1 MFQNLGGFFGV
12 YAFTYLPHYTG
23 RRMAFAVSFVA
34 AMCATAYTFWHIK
47 AITDMFWMVP
57 MMGFSQLMLFG
68 GYAIYLPE
76 LFPTRL
82 RSTGTSFCYNVGRGL
97 AAAGPISFG
106 YLTGTVFAA
115 HAEPMRYAGV
125 TMCLVFLVGLAALP
139 WAPETRGQPLP
150 E

>member
-1 MFQNLGGFFGV
+1 MRRLVDARGLFSWGARGGGR
-12 YAFTYLPHYTG
+12 G
-23 RRMAFAVSFVA
+23 RRAHPRANGHTDWHANLA
-34 AMCATAYTFWHIK
+34 A
-47 AITDMFWMVP
+47 
-57 MMGFSQLMLFG
+57 
-68 GYAIYLPE
+68 
-76 LFPTRL
+76 R
-82 RSTGTSFCYNVGRGL
+82 RSTSGVGRGL

-139 WAPETRGQPLP
+139 WAPKTKGQPLP